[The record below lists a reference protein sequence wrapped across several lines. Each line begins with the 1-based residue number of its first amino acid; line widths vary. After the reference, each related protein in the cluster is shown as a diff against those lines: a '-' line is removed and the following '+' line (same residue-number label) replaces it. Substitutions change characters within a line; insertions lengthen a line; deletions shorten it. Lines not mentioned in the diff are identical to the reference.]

1 MTVQDNGTTTEV
13 STQTGKTVSDALDA
27 AKVKVGEKDKVDPAL
42 DTKLDDKTTKIVV
55 ERYAKVKVVKGSES
69 KDVELYGGTVAD
81 ALKAAGV
88 ELSANDTTDV
98 DASAYVK
105 DGMTVNV
112 FTTKKVKVS
121 VDGGEATEVSTKVA
135 TVGDV
140 LAEKGIKLAEGDE
153 VNPSAGTA
161 LTDGMEITVTTAA
174 HKQAQA
180 DVAAAEAD
188 AAAAAAQADHGEV
201 AQDAGDAG
209 GVYEVSRTA
218 VPNCADGSHG
228 YYEINYS
235 DGTVAYEEY

>member
-1 MTVQDNGTTTEV
+1 MKARKLLVGLLVASLAAVLSLALAGCAKDITVTVQDNGTTTEV

-140 LAEKGIKLAEGDE
+140 LAESGGAGSYVDRDIKYRASDDSHKFRLA
-153 VNPSAGTA
+153 V
-161 LTDGMEITVTTAA
+161 LTFLEMESP
-174 HKQAQA
+174 H
-180 DVAAAEAD
+180 D
-188 AAAAAAQADHGEV
+188 
-201 AQDAGDAG
+201 
-209 GVYEVSRTA
+209 
-218 VPNCADGSHG
+218 
-228 YYEINYS
+228 
-235 DGTVAYEEY
+235 TVARLALVVLHEIHMSDLFLEIPEIE